1 MRTAPKCLFASL
13 SISFAFGI
21 NTVAQIPTPSP
32 NSTEQPIKVVT
43 EEVKLNVSA
52 QTMGGRFVADLKPD
66 DLLIVEERT
75 PQTITSLRQVPAN
88 VVILLDAGGGL
99 SFVKSLAL
107 TRLTSK
113 ILINGL
119 RAEDKVAV
127 IQYYD
132 KVEKISD
139 WTTDHSV
146 LFDCLDKKLYSGNRS
161 RFADALNASVNL
173 FSSQPIENRH
183 LVIISDGI
191 DTVADDAALIDAYR
205 NVLAANVMVHVIS
218 YTQMEQE
225 AGKKAS
231 RVINFGLGDTKPRVP
246 KEIYDDWLRSLPITE
261 KQRANLEAM
270 NEAQRIISINLDRE
284 QIKLIKQRRE
294 AWLRSEDQMHSL
306 AEETGGMFHAPEEIQ
321 TMWSFALEVAN
332 TIDSQYVV
340 TYTPTRPFLRSP
352 LGETRKVIVSTYKDG
367 VHITARQKL
376 IIKNK

>member
-1 MRTAPKCLFASL
+1 MAPKNLVAYFSFLFAFSVSCL
-13 SISFAFGI
+13 
-21 NTVAQIPTPSP
+21 AQLPTPTP
-32 NSTEQPIKVVT
+32 LPTELPIKVIT

-52 QTMGGRFVADLKPD
+52 QSAGGRFISNLKPD
-66 DLLIVEERT
+66 DLLIVEEGT

-88 VVILLDAGGGL
+88 VVVLLDSSGGL
-99 SFVKSLAL
+99 SFVKSPAL

-119 RAEDKVAV
+119 RTEDRVAV

-132 KVEKISD
+132 RVEQISD
-139 WTTDHSV
+139 WTSDHTE
-146 LFDCLDKKLYSGNRS
+146 LFESLDKKLYSGNRS

-306 AEETGGMFHAPEEIQ
+306 AEETGGMFHAPEQLQ

-340 TYTPTRPFLRSP
+340 TYTPTRPFSSSP
-352 LGETRKVIVSTYKDG
+352 LGETRKVVVSTYKDG